1 MLTITLKN
9 KRSPTFLGEFRMNF
23 ENCKFILDITSN
35 FAYISLSGILYK
47 VFYKE
52 NVNIN
57 RSILQAADL
66 VIKSNGVVVK
76 CRFER
81 NNPYLLDCVN
91 RIRSLEELPELQLE
105 SHVSIAD
112 FIKEKKKAFYEIQK
126 FLMLTHTI

>member
-1 MLTITLKN
+1 
-9 KRSPTFLGEFRMNF
+9 MNP
-23 ENCKFILDITSN
+23 ENCKFILDITPN

-57 RSILQAADL
+57 RSILEAADL

-76 CRFER
+76 CRFES
-81 NNPYLLDCVN
+81 NNPYLLDCVS

-105 SHVSIAD
+105 SHVSIVD